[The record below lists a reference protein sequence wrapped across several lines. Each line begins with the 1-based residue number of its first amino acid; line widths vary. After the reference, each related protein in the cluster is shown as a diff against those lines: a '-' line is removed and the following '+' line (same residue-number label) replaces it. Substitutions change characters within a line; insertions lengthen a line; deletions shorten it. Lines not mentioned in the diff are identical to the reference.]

1 MKNRRLFT
9 NIATGGKDSRTERN
23 EAVLRA
29 AHRAW
34 AAGAAL
40 RASRARN
47 KRFTYGDQ
55 WGDITTNDEGKR
67 MTEWERYSEIGETPI
82 TNNLIRQLVKTVV
95 GRFRTERKAVT
106 AEGKADS
113 HAVNYIDELDSRNLE
128 EFLISGSCVQRVDEE
143 ANISG
148 QRKVMVTN
156 VNINRFFV
164 NSMSDPLARDCEIV
178 GQLHDLSIAELLR
191 RTAGNNRRRAE
202 WIRNLYTVNCDI
214 RTADCATRLGADSE
228 SSTEF
233 WWASGTKCRAIEV
246 WTLES
251 HEVMVTR
258 NKTTG
263 ERHVEPVSGGNS
275 RRRTAADTETYWD
288 VDTSWHCR
296 WFSPMGD
303 LLTEYESPFGHGEHP
318 FVMKFYPLTDGE
330 VHSMVEDVIDQQKY
344 VNRLITLVNHIMS
357 ASAKGVL
364 LFPENAIPDGF
375 TWDEVR
381 RVWAQCRGILPYTTL
396 ANGEKPSQIS
406 LNNTDIGAFEM
417 IQLQLKML
425 EDVSGVNGALMGRG
439 LNAGNSAALYRSEV
453 ENATAALADVYET
466 FATFRRERDRKMESI
481 RGTSRSNWSESRSPR
496 CGAAVPQRAA

>member
-9 NIATGGKDSRTERN
+9 TIATGGKDSRTERN

-34 AAGAAL
+34 AAGATL

-55 WGDITTNDEGKR
+55 WGDLTTNDEGKL
-67 MTEWERYSEIGETPI
+67 MTEWERFSEIGEPPI

-95 GRFRTERKAVT
+95 GRFRTELKA
-106 AEGKADS
+106 AAADRTETCK
-113 HAVNYIDELDSRNLE
+113 VNYLNELDSRNLE
-128 EFLISGSCVQRVDEE
+128 EFLISGCCVQRVDEDVD
-143 ANISG
+143 IRG
-148 QRKVMVTN
+148 QRQVTVTN
-156 VNINRFFV
+156 VNMNRFFV
-164 NSMSDPLARDCEIV
+164 NSLSDPLARDCEIV

-202 WIRNLYTVNCDI
+202 WIRSLYSVNADI
-214 RTADCATRLGADSE
+214 RTADCATRLGADDE
-228 SSTEF
+228 SSTDF
-233 WWASGTKCRAIEV
+233 WRASGTKCRAIEV

-258 NKTTG
+258 NNATG
-263 ERHVEPVSGGNS
+263 EHRVEAVTGGNTRHRS
-275 RRRTAADTETYWD
+275 NPDTETYWD
-288 VDTSWHCR
+288 VVTTWHCR

-344 VNRLITLVNHIMS
+344 VNRLITLVNHILS

-375 TWDEVR
+375 TWDDVR
-381 RVWAQCRGILPYTTL
+381 RVWSQCRGILPYATL
-396 ANGEKPSQIS
+396 TSGEKPSQIS